1 MHSTASDTF
10 ALMFPRPQCL
20 LPYLLLAACGSSSTT
35 TDTPDASRFDAQPG
49 AADATP
55 GLVDPDFNT
64 RLRLI
69 HQEVFR
75 EDDAFAAGG
84 TGRLLLFAAEALPA
98 DDRES
103 FTNTDGERCTYES
116 GTEWP
121 TFLTGDVEWP
131 PGDLLNAGDLQFDVT
146 DGPNQIVFE
155 YYETAYIRKAP
166 AAVVQGPFTHSSF
179 FDGSNLPSGKDIMVS
194 AVGGPDL
201 GSFSFT
207 ATLPEDFVVSS
218 PDIVG
223 GTGTIDVSQAM
234 DIAWSPA
241 DSESRME
248 VIVKDSFSFLRC
260 NFADDGSATIPQSAM
275 AKLNNG
281 QFATF
286 TVQAI
291 RQRSHHAQ
299 VTDSG
304 GNVVDIDFVAE
315 HVKLG
320 RFSAN

>member
-1 MHSTASDTF
+1 
-10 ALMFPRPQCL
+10 MFPRTQSAFLCIFL
-20 LPYLLLAACGSSSTT
+20 VACGSSNTAG
-35 TDTPDASRFDAQPG
+35 TPDASRFDAQPG
-49 AADATP
+49 AADADP
-55 GLVDPDFNT
+55 GLDPDYGT

-98 DDRES
+98 DDRER
-103 FTNTDGERCTYES
+103 FVNAENELCTYES

-131 PGDLLNAGDLQFDVT
+131 TGDLLNAGDLQFDVT

-155 YYETAYIRKAP
+155 YYETAYIRNAP
-166 AAVVQGPFTHSSF
+166 AAVVQGSFTHTSF

-201 GSFSFT
+201 GSFSF
-207 ATLPEDFVVSS
+207 AAALPQNFTMST

-223 GTGTIDVSQAM
+223 GNSTIDVSKAM
-234 DIAWSPA
+234 DFAWSPGNG
-241 DSESRME
+241 DSRME

-260 NFADDGSATIPQSAM
+260 NFADDGSATIPAGAM
-275 AKLNNG
+275 AKLNSG

-286 TVQAI
+286 IVQAI
-291 RQRSHHAQ
+291 RQRSHHSQ

-304 GNVVDIDFVAE
+304 GKVIDIDFVAE
-315 HVKLG
+315 HVKIG
-320 RFSAN
+320 RFDAN